1 MIGCRVRTAF
11 GRPVSYPVVSSA
23 VADTSSFIGP
33 LQLKIDLIKTLD
45 YLKE

>member
-1 MIGCRVRTAF
+1 MISCRVRTAS

>member
-1 MIGCRVRTAF
+1 VISCRVRTAS

-23 VADTSSFIGP
+23 VADTNSFIDP